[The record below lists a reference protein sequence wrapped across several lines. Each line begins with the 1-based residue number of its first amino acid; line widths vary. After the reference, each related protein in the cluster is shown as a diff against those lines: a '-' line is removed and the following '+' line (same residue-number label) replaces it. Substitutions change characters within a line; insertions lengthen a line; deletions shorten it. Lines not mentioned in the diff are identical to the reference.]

1 VTRYLDR
8 AAERH
13 SDPDG
18 PGPGDI
24 RGVASV
30 PLNCSSVETTEP
42 ADESRLA
49 CDMIAVHGIDAPA
62 VARGNARSAALAG
75 QDVRAKSWVRVLAIM
90 QQRQRAIPRQ
100 GSGNSDST
108 QG

>member
-13 SDPDG
+13 SDPDGPG

-75 QDVRAKSWVRVLAIM
+75 QDVRAKSWVRVLAII
-90 QQRQRAIPRQ
+90 QRRQ
-100 GSGNSDST
+100 KATNSGST